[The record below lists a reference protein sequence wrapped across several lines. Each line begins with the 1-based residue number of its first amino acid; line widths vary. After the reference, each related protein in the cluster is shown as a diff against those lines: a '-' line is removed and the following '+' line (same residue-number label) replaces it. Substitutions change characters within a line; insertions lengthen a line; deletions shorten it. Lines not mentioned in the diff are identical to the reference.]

1 MAKMTKAD
9 IQKRQLE
16 IMTKM
21 DEMDEKTNAREA
33 KMRALTSEE
42 QKGALTEEQKRELE
56 ALKAEQRSQDIEY
69 DALVRESAG
78 LSARAKAMATGKDLE
93 QIRERE
99 DYGAKIREMVNDCF
113 TNRRAANATTILANA
128 ITKDPGG
135 DNNTEANLQAGGL
148 IPVEIR
154 PIIDTKVPGTELPD
168 DLVMVTGVTG
178 TQVIPYSINDVK
190 FTVEGEVTKV
200 NEQPLDF
207 ANITTSPKRVAASVP
222 VSRRAVANAAFD
234 IIAFITYKFQ
244 KGWAIFR
251 ALHIYAH
258 GNYTKLQSPFAQ
270 VTVKELT
277 LDENIGKNLAKE
289 IAEMYDLGFEGD
301 PELIFDKTTEVD
313 LKFTKLIP
321 GTTDSNRTVVENG
334 QCVGYRYHISP
345 FVDYT
350 IDANGVASKDFVG
363 EGENKKAVRYIAIG
377 HFGYLN
383 EQVYADGIEFNIDGT
398 SSANF
403 DRNVIALGMGLDYSL
418 VEMSSKVNGNTS
430 GKPQAFKLIKL
441 IEPASSNEIGG

>member
-42 QKGALTEEQKRELE
+42 QKGTITEEQKRELE
-56 ALKAEQRSQDIEY
+56 TLKAEQRSQDIEY

-78 LSARAKAMATGKDLE
+78 LSARAKAMATGKELE

-99 DYGAKIREMVNDCF
+99 DHGAKIREMINDCY

-128 ITKDPGG
+128 ITTGG
-135 DNNTEANLQAGGL
+135 DQNTTANLEAGGL

-154 PIIDTKVPGTELPD
+154 PIIDTKVPGTELPE

-200 NEQPLDF
+200 AEQALDF

-222 VSRRAVANAAFD
+222 VSRRAVAQAAFD
-234 IIAFITYKFQ
+234 IVAFITYKFQ
-244 KGWAIFR
+244 KGWAQFR

-258 GNYTKLQSPFAQ
+258 GEYDKLQSPFAQ
-270 VTVKELT
+270 VDVVELT
-277 LDENIGKNLAKE
+277 LDQNIGKNLAKE
-289 IAEMYDLGFEGD
+289 IAKMYDLGFEGD
-301 PELIFDKTTEVD
+301 PEIIMDKTTEVD

-321 GTTDSNRTVVENG
+321 GTTDSNRTVVQDG
-334 QCVGYRYHISP
+334 QCVGYRYHVSP
-345 FVDYT
+345 FIDYA
-350 IDANGVASKDFVG
+350 IASNGVATKD
-363 EGENKKAVRYIAIG
+363 ATYRYIGIG

-383 EQVYADGIEFNIDGT
+383 EQVYADGIEFNVDGT
-398 SSANF
+398 SQENF

-418 VEMSSKVNGNTS
+418 VELSSKVNGNTS

-441 IEPASSNEIGG
+441 VEPVSSNEIGN

>member
-1 MAKMTKAD
+1 MATMTKAH
-9 IQKRQLE
+9 IEKRQLE
-16 IMTKM
+16 IMTQL
-21 DEMDEKTNAREA
+21 DEMDEKTNVREA
-33 KMRALTSEE
+33 KIRTLTSEE
-42 QKGALTEEQKRELE
+42 QKGTITDEQKRELE

-128 ITKDPGG
+128 ITDDPGG
-135 DNNTEANLQAGGL
+135 DNNTKANLQAGGL

-154 PIIDTKVPGTELPD
+154 PIIDTKVPGIELPE

-200 NEQPLDF
+200 AEQALDF

-244 KGWAIFR
+244 KGWAMFR

-258 GNYTKLQSPFAQ
+258 GNYAALQSPFAQ
-270 VTVKELT
+270 VTVETLT
-277 LDENIGKNLAKE
+277 LDENIGKNLAKK
-289 IAEMYDLGFEGD
+289 IAAMYDLGFEGD
-301 PELIFDKTTEVD
+301 PELIMDKTTEVD

-321 GTTDSNRTVVENG
+321 GTTDSNRTVVQDG
-334 QCVGYRYHISP
+334 QCVGYRYKVSP
-345 FVDYT
+345 YIDYS
-350 IDANGVASKDFVG
+350 IASNGVATKDKVG
-363 EGENKKAVRYIAIG
+363 DTPVRYIGIG

-383 EQVYADGIEFNIDGT
+383 EQVYADGIEFNVDGT
-398 SSANF
+398 SQENF

-418 VEMSSKVNGNTS
+418 VEMSSKVNGKN

-441 IEPASSNEIGG
+441 VEPVSSSEI

>member
-1 MAKMTKAD
+1 
-9 IQKRQLE
+9 
-16 IMTKM
+16 
-21 DEMDEKTNAREA
+21 
-33 KMRALTSEE
+33 MRALTSEE
-42 QKGALTEEQKRELE
+42 QKGTLTEEQKRELE
-56 ALKAEQRSQDIEY
+56 AQKAEQRSQDIEY

-78 LSARAKAMATGKDLE
+78 LSARAKAMASGKELE

-99 DYGAKIREMVNDCF
+99 DYGAKIREMVNDCY

-128 ITKDPGG
+128 ITTGADQNVTG
-135 DNNTEANLQAGGL
+135 NLEAGGL

-154 PIIDTKVPGTELPD
+154 PIIDTKVPGTELPE

-190 FTVEGEVTKV
+190 FTVEGEITKV
-200 NEQPLDF
+200 EEQKLDF

-222 VSRRAVANAAFD
+222 VSRRAVAQAAFD
-234 IIAFITYKFQ
+234 IVAFITYKFQ
-244 KGWAIFR
+244 KGWAQFR

-258 GNYTKLQSPFAQ
+258 GEYDKLQSPFAQ
-270 VTVKELT
+270 VDVVELT

-289 IAEMYDLGFEGD
+289 IAKMYDLGFEGD
-301 PELIFDKTTEVD
+301 PEIIMDKTTEVD

-321 GTTDSNRTVVENG
+321 GTTDSNRTVVQDG
-334 QCVGYRYHISP
+334 QCVGYRYHVSP
-345 FVDYT
+345 FIDYAIASNGIAT
-350 IDANGVASKDFVG
+350 KDATY
-363 EGENKKAVRYIAIG
+363 RYIGIG

-418 VEMSSKVNGNTS
+418 VELSSKVNGNTS

-441 IEPASSNEIGG
+441 VEEPTTH

>member
-9 IQKRQLE
+9 IEKRQLE
-16 IMTKM
+16 ILTKL
-21 DEMDEKTNAREA
+21 DEMDEKTNVREA
-33 KMRALTSEE
+33 KMRTLTSEE
-42 QKGALTEEQKRELE
+42 QKEEREKLM
-56 ALKAEQRSQDIEY
+56 AEQRTQDIEY

-78 LSARAKAMATGKDLE
+78 LSARAKAMATGKELS

-113 TNRRAANATTILANA
+113 TNRRAANATTILSNA
-128 ITKDPGG
+128 IKDGG
-135 DNNTEANLQAGGL
+135 DQNVTANLEAGGL
-148 IPVEIR
+148 VPVEIR
-154 PIIDTKVPGTELPD
+154 PIIDTKVTGIELPE

-200 NEQPLDF
+200 AEQALDF

-244 KGWAIFR
+244 KGWAMFR

-258 GNYTKLQSPFAQ
+258 GNYAKLQSPFAQ
-270 VTVKELT
+270 VDVVELT

-289 IAEMYDLGFEGD
+289 IAKMYDLGFEGD
-301 PELIFDKTTEVD
+301 PEIIMDKTTEVD

-321 GTTDSNRTVVENG
+321 GTTDSNRTVIQDG
-334 QCVGYRYHISP
+334 QCVGYRYHVSP
-345 FVDYT
+345 YIDYS
-350 IDANGVASKDFVG
+350 INAEGVATKG
-363 EGENKKAVRYIAIG
+363 EDRYIGIG

>member
-42 QKGALTEEQKRELE
+42 QKGTITDEQKRELE

-93 QIRERE
+93 NIRERE
-99 DYGAKIREMVNDCF
+99 DYGAKIRELVNDCF

-128 ITKDPGG
+128 IKTG
-135 DNNTEANLQAGGL
+135 DDQNVTANLEAGGL

-154 PIIDTKVPGTELPD
+154 PIIDTKVPGTELPE

-200 NEQPLDF
+200 EEQSLDF

-244 KGWAIFR
+244 KGWAQFR

-258 GNYTKLQSPFAQ
+258 GNYDKLQSPFAQ
-270 VTVKELT
+270 VTVEELT
-277 LDENIGKNLAKE
+277 LDENIGKNLAKKV
-289 IAEMYDLGFEGD
+289 AEMYDLGFEGD
-301 PELIFDKTTEVD
+301 PELIMDKTTEVD

-321 GTTDSNRTVVENG
+321 GTTDSNRTVIQDG
-334 QCVGYRYHISP
+334 QCVGYRYHVSP
-345 FVDYT
+345 FIDYT
-350 IDANGVASKDFVG
+350 INANGVATKETD
-363 EGENKKAVRYIAIG
+363 RYIGIG

-441 IEPASSNEIGG
+441 VEPASSNEIGS

>member
-42 QKGALTEEQKRELE
+42 QKGTITDEQKRELE
-56 ALKAEQRSQDIEY
+56 ALKAEQRSQDVEY

-78 LSARAKAMATGKDLE
+78 LSARTKAMATGKELE

-99 DYGAKIREMVNDCF
+99 DYGAKIRELVNDCY

-128 ITKDPGG
+128 ITTGADQ
-135 DNNTEANLQAGGL
+135 NNTANLEAGGL

-154 PIIDTKVPGTELPD
+154 PIIDTKVPGTELPE

-200 NEQPLDF
+200 EEQALDF

-222 VSRRAVANAAFD
+222 VSRRAVAQAAFD
-234 IIAFITYKFQ
+234 IVAFITYKFQ
-244 KGWAIFR
+244 KGWAQFR

-258 GNYTKLQSPFAQ
+258 GNYDKLQSPFAQ
-270 VTVKELT
+270 VDIVEIT

-289 IAEMYDLGFEGD
+289 IAKMYDLGFEGN
-301 PELIFDKTTEVD
+301 PELIMDKTTEVD

-321 GTTDSNRTVVENG
+321 GTTDSNRTVIQDG

-345 FVDYT
+345 FIDYSLN
-350 IDANGVASKDFVG
+350 ANGIATKD
-363 EGENKKAVRYIAIG
+363 ADRYIGIG

-418 VEMSSKVNGNTS
+418 VELSSKVNGNTS

-441 IEPASSNEIGG
+441 VEPASSSEI

>member
-9 IQKRQLE
+9 IQKRQAE
-16 IMTKM
+16 IMTKL

-42 QKGALTEEQKRELE
+42 QKGTITDEQKRELE

-78 LSARAKAMATGKDLE
+78 LSARAKAMATGKELE

-99 DYGAKIREMVNDCF
+99 DYGAKIREMVNDCY

-128 ITKDPGG
+128 ITTGADQNVTG
-135 DNNTEANLQAGGL
+135 NLEAGGL

-154 PIIDTKVPGTELPD
+154 PIIDTKVPGTELPE

-190 FTVEGEVTKV
+190 FTVEGEITKV
-200 NEQPLDF
+200 EEQKLDF

-222 VSRRAVANAAFD
+222 VSRRAVAQAAFD
-234 IIAFITYKFQ
+234 IVAFITYKFQ
-244 KGWAIFR
+244 KGWAQFR

-258 GNYTKLQSPFAQ
+258 GEYDKLQSPFAQ
-270 VTVKELT
+270 VDVVELT

-289 IAEMYDLGFEGD
+289 IAKMYDLGFEGD
-301 PELIFDKTTEVD
+301 PEIIMDKTTEVD

-321 GTTDSNRTVVENG
+321 GTTDSNRTVVQDG
-334 QCVGYRYHISP
+334 QCVGYRYHVSP
-345 FVDYT
+345 FIDYA
-350 IDANGVASKDFVG
+350 IAANGIATKD
-363 EGENKKAVRYIAIG
+363 ATYRYIGIG

-418 VEMSSKVNGNTS
+418 VELSSKVNGNTS

-441 IEPASSNEIGG
+441 VEEPTTH